1 MTSSSAMLSPGRF
14 SSANANVYQW
24 PEVDWTLL
32 LTALLL
38 ASFGLLMVGS
48 ASMSVSES
56 LYNNPWT
63 IVTKHGVFLCLGLIA
78 SLVVLKIPAAI
89 WQQYSWVL
97 LVLSIVLLIL
107 VLVPGIGKRVNGSQ
121 RWIVIGPG
129 QLQVSELAKFF
140 LVIFFADYLSRYHM
154 ALKTSWRGF
163 LPPFALVCVV
173 AVLLLMEPDFGGT
186 VVIAT
191 TIFAMMFIAGAK
203 LWQFMGLMTLG
214 VSALALLVVF
224 VPYRMKRLVAFLHPW
239 EDRFD
244 SGYQLT
250 QSLIAFGHG
259 NWFGVGFGNSLQ
271 KLFYLPDA
279 HTDFIF
285 AIVAEELGLVGA
297 LLVIALF
304 SILVFRIFK
313 LSRRAILHNNSFVCL
328 ASFGIAFLFAMQAVV
343 NMGVA
348 SGALPTKGLTLPFIS
363 YGGSSVIVSCL
374 LIAFVLRMH
383 WELLGEPATNSTK
396 KGRAKS

>member
-1 MTSSSAMLSPGRF
+1 MSSSSTYLSPSRF
-14 SSANANVYQW
+14 SPLVASHYQW

-32 LTALLL
+32 LTALML

-56 LYNNPWT
+56 FYNNPWS
-63 IVTKHGVFLCLGLIA
+63 IVVKHGTFLVLGLMA
-78 SLVVLKIPAAI
+78 SLVILKVPVVI

-97 LVLSIVLLIL
+97 LLASILLLIL

-121 RWIVIGPG
+121 RWIMLGPG
-129 QLQVSELAKFF
+129 QMQVSELAKFF
-140 LVIFFADYLSRYHM
+140 LVVFFADYLSRYHM

-163 LPPFALVCVV
+163 LPPFAVVCVV

-203 LWQFMGLMTLG
+203 LWQFLGLMSLG
-214 VSALALLVVF
+214 AGALAVMVVI

-285 AIVAEELGLVGA
+285 AIVAEEFGLIGA

-304 SILVFRIFK
+304 AVLVFRIFK
-313 LSRRAILHNNSFVCL
+313 LSRRAILHNNSFICL
-328 ASFGIAFLFAMQAVV
+328 ASFGIGFLFAMQAVV

-348 SGALPTKGLTLPFIS
+348 SGALPTKGLTLPFVS
-363 YGGSSVIVSCL
+363 YGGSSVIISCL

-383 WELLGEPATNSTK
+383 WELLGQPATSTK
-396 KGRAKS
+396 KSRIKT